1 MTKAVQEAVL
11 PLLNEQDEAANLL
24 NYVDPA
30 TTVLLPDTDLE
41 VVRIQRDVNG
51 NVVVATTHKLPNLRF
66 RLGDLLLEAVSSGV
80 TAAGALGQPLRLIV
94 AALRFLRT
102 LHKLSAI
109 EIERTDAELLV
120 AIFRLAQEQAQVRVD
135 DLPAVLPG
143 WEEAQI
149 ALSLERLDL
158 LSCIELRMDSIVL
171 NETILVLQKDDL
183 AVV

>member
-1 MTKAVQEAVL
+1 MTKAVQEALL
-11 PLLNEQDEAANLL
+11 PLLNEQDAAANLL

-30 TTVLLPDTDLE
+30 TTILLPETDLE

-51 NVVVATTHKLPNLRF
+51 NVMVATTHKLPNLRF

-80 TAAGALGQPLRLIV
+80 TAAGSLGQPLRLIV

-120 AIFRLAQEQAQVRVD
+120 AIFRLAQEREQVRVD
-135 DLPAVLPG
+135 DLAAMLPG

-158 LSCIELRMDSIVL
+158 LACIELRMDSIVL
-171 NETILVLQKDDL
+171 NETILVQQKDDL

>member
-1 MTKAVQEAVL
+1 MTKAVQEALL
-11 PLLNEQDEAANLL
+11 PLLNEPDGAANLL
-24 NYVDPA
+24 DYVDPA
-30 TTVLLPDTDLE
+30 TTILLPETDLE
-41 VVRIQRDVNG
+41 VVRIQRDANG

-80 TAAGALGQPLRLIV
+80 TAAGSLSQPLRLIV

-109 EIERTDAELLV
+109 EIEQTDAELLV
-120 AIFRLAQEQAQVRVD
+120 AIFRLAQEREQVRVD
-135 DLPAVLPG
+135 DLAALLPG

-158 LSCIELRMDSIVL
+158 LACIELRMDSIVL
-171 NETILVLQKDDL
+171 NETILVKQKDEM
-183 AVV
+183 AVA

>member
-11 PLLNEQDEAANLL
+11 PLLNEQGEAANLL
-24 NYVDPA
+24 NYMDPA
-30 TTVLLPDTDLE
+30 AAILLLETDLE

-80 TAAGALGQPLRLIV
+80 TAAGSLGQPLRLIV

-109 EIERTDAELLV
+109 EIEQTDAELLV
-120 AIFRLAQEQAQVRVD
+120 AIFRLAQEREQVSVD
-135 DLPAVLPG
+135 DLTAVLPT
-143 WEEAQI
+143 WNEAQI

-158 LSCIELRMDSIVL
+158 LACIELHMDRIVL
-171 NETILVLQKDDL
+171 NETILVKAKDEMT
-183 AVV
+183 VV